1 VHYPSLSLP
10 IRAGTDGFAEDG
22 ELRRTLQSLALGK
35 KRVLRKRTKG
45 KDVLDSDVFEYAA
58 DFTDANPR
66 VHIASIQAQET
77 VRSLTHHIPADGGA
91 QPEENTR
98 TAGAIQ
104 AERGY
109 TLDAAIVRIMK
120 ARRKL
125 HYEALKAA
133 VVDAV
138 KSHFVPDVALIKKR
152 ITDLVEQEYMERD
165 EEDMNV
171 YTYVA

>member
-58 DFTDANPR
+58 DFSDANPR

-77 VRSLTHHIPADGGA
+77 VRSITPPHPTLTAARSRRRTLARPGRSRPSAG
-91 QPEENTR
+91 TR
-98 TAGAIQ
+98 ST
-104 AERGY
+104 
-109 TLDAAIVRIMK
+109 
-120 ARRKL
+120 RRSC
-125 HYEALKAA
+125 A
-133 VVDAV
+133 
-138 KSHFVPDVALIKKR
+138 S
-152 ITDLVEQEYMERD
+152 
-165 EEDMNV
+165 
-171 YTYVA
+171 

>member
-1 VHYPSLSLP
+1 
-10 IRAGTDGFAEDG
+10 
-22 ELRRTLQSLALGK
+22 
-35 KRVLRKRTKG
+35 
-45 KDVLDSDVFEYAA
+45 
-58 DFTDANPR
+58 
-66 VHIASIQAQET
+66 
-77 VRSLTHHIPADGGA
+77 
-91 QPEENTR
+91 
-98 TAGAIQ
+98 
-104 AERGY
+104 
-109 TLDAAIVRIMK
+109 MK